1 MHPTEL
7 RLWED
12 SEMTKLPL
20 PDFSPLIA
28 EARAFAR
35 PIKPTRK
42 CEAGIV
48 AAVIITATGKRYSG
62 VSMEFTSGMGSCAE
76 HAAVAAMLKDHE
88 TVIAHVVAV
97 HHDGRVFPPC
107 GRCREMMWQLDT
119 RNRDALVILSPTLA
133 VPLHELLPHPAYDW
147 TTRGKAR

>member
-1 MHPTEL
+1 
-7 RLWED
+7 
-12 SEMTKLPL
+12 MTKQFL

-35 PIKPTRK
+35 PIQPTRK

-48 AAVIITATGKRYSG
+48 AAVIVTATGARYSG

-76 HAAVAAMLKDHE
+76 HAAVAAMLKEHE
-88 TVIAHVVAV
+88 TVITRVVAV

-107 GRCREMMWQLDT
+107 GRCREMMWQLDM
-119 RNRDALVILSPTLA
+119 RNRDALVILGPALA

-147 TTRGKAR
+147 TARGKAR

>member
-1 MHPTEL
+1 MVPQMAIDYTA
-7 RLWED
+7 
-12 SEMTKLPL
+12 
-20 PDFSPLIA
+20 LIA
-28 EARAFAR
+28 EARAYAR

-48 AAVIITATGKRYSG
+48 AAVIVTSTGAHYSG

-88 TVIAHVVAV
+88 TVIHHVVAV

-107 GRCREMMWQLDT
+107 GRCREMMWQLDK

-133 VPLHELLPHPAYDW
+133 RPLHELLPNPAYNW
-147 TTRGKAR
+147 T

>member
-1 MHPTEL
+1 
-7 RLWED
+7 
-12 SEMTKLPL
+12 MTIASAS
-20 PDFSPLIA
+20 DFAALIA

-48 AAVIITATGKRYSG
+48 AAVIVTATGKHYSG

-88 TVIAHVVAV
+88 TVIARVVAV

-107 GRCREMMWQLDT
+107 GRCREMMWQLDM
-119 RNRDALVILSPTLA
+119 RNRDALVILGPSQA

-147 TTRGKAR
+147 TARGKAR

>member
-1 MHPTEL
+1 
-7 RLWED
+7 
-12 SEMTKLPL
+12 MTMQLI
-20 PDFSPLIA
+20 PDYSALIA
-28 EARAFAR
+28 EARTFAR

-48 AAVIITATGKRYSG
+48 AALIITALGKHYSG
-62 VSMEFTSGMGSCAE
+62 VSMEFTSGMGACAE

-88 TVIAHVVAV
+88 TVIARVVAV

-133 VPLHELLPHPAYDW
+133 VPLYELLPHPAYDW

>member
-1 MHPTEL
+1 
-7 RLWED
+7 
-12 SEMTKLPL
+12 MTARPL
-20 PDFSPLIA
+20 PDFSSLIA
-28 EARAFAR
+28 EARGFAR

-48 AAVIITATGKRYSG
+48 AAVIVTASGKHYSG

-107 GRCREMMWQLDT
+107 GRCREMMWQLDA
-119 RNRDALVILSPTLA
+119 RNRDGLVILSPTLA

>member
-1 MHPTEL
+1 
-7 RLWED
+7 
-12 SEMTKLPL
+12 MTKLPL
-20 PDFSPLIA
+20 PDFTALIA

>member
-1 MHPTEL
+1 MTET
-7 RLWED
+7 RLAD
-12 SEMTKLPL
+12 YAS
-20 PDFSPLIA
+20 LIA
-28 EARAFAR
+28 EAHAFAR

-48 AAVIITATGKRYSG
+48 AAVIVTATGAHYSG

-88 TVIAHVVAV
+88 TVISRVVAV

-107 GRCREMMWQLDT
+107 GRCREMMWQLDK
-119 RNRDALVILSPTLA
+119 RNRDALVILSPTL
-133 VPLHELLPHPAYDW
+133 VRPLHELLPNPAYTW
-147 TTRGKAR
+147 T

>member
-1 MHPTEL
+1 
-7 RLWED
+7 
-12 SEMTKLPL
+12 MTDKTL
-20 PDFSPLIA
+20 PDYSTLIA
-28 EARAFAR
+28 AARAFAR

-42 CEAGIV
+42 CEAGTV
-48 AAVIITATGKRYSG
+48 AAVIVTATGARYSG

-88 TVIAHVVAV
+88 TVIRLVVAV

-119 RNRDALVILSPTLA
+119 RNRDALVILGPNLA
-133 VPLHELLPHPAYDW
+133 KPLHELLPHPAYPW
-147 TTRGKAR
+147 T

>member
-1 MHPTEL
+1 
-7 RLWED
+7 
-12 SEMTKLPL
+12 MTAPPL
-20 PDFSPLIA
+20 SDYSPLIA

-48 AAVIITATGKRYSG
+48 AAVIITATGARYSG

-88 TVIAHVVAV
+88 TVIARVVAV

-119 RNRDALVILSPTLA
+119 RNRDSLVILGPALA
-133 VPLHELLPHPAYDW
+133 VPLYTLLPHPAYDW
-147 TTRGKAR
+147 TARPKAE